1 MATYTYRCGA
11 DGPLDVRRPI
21 GTAPATVPCP
31 TCGATASRMI
41 TAPMLGLADR
51 GRMALIDRA
60 EASRTEPAVVSA
72 IPAAPRPGRA
82 ARTPRPD
89 PRTRHLPRP

>member
-1 MATYTYRCGA
+1 MATYAYRCEV

-21 GTAPATVPCP
+21 GTAPTTVPCP
-31 TCGATASRMI
+31 ACGATAQRMI

-51 GRMALIDRA
+51 GRMAVIDRA
-60 EASRTEPAVVSA
+60 EASRTEPSVVSA
-72 IPAAPRPGRA
+72 IPSAPRSTRPA
-82 ARTPRPD
+82 PRLD